1 MVENISG
8 SNTIRD
14 VARLAHVSV
23 ATVSRV
29 INKNTPVSEDVETRV
44 RAAMQELRYF
54 PKSAARNLSNQNTHT
69 IGFILDDM
77 VGGFMGPMLSGIESI
92 AAEQGFHLLIA
103 STRFQEGN
111 LDFPLP
117 LGPHNTD
124 GLLIYA
130 NSIPDDKLRSLYEL
144 GFPIVLIHRT
154 PPKEMKIPSVTIENK
169 QASEEVTTHLI
180 EVHQRRRIVFLRG
193 PQDEEDSHW
202 REAGYRQA
210 HARHQLSVFEEL
222 VCPGEFNRDVA
233 FQSICRLIE
242 QKIKFDAVFSG
253 DDEAAVGV
261 LKAFRHH
268 GIRCPQEVSLV
279 GFDDQ
284 NIATCLYPQLTTVY
298 APTLDVGRVAATQL
312 IKILNGQE
320 PQTLSLLQTQ
330 MIIRESCGC

>member
-1 MVENISG
+1 MVENLSG

-14 VARLAHVSV
+14 VARLAAVSV

-29 INKNTPVSEDVETRV
+29 INQNTPVSPEVEIRV
-44 RAAMQELRYF
+44 RAAMQELHYF
-54 PKSAARNLSNQNTHT
+54 PKAAARNLSNQNTHT

-77 VGGFMGPMLSGIESI
+77 NGGFMGPMLSGIESM
-92 AAEQGFHLLIA
+92 AAEQGYHLLIA
-103 STRFQEGN
+103 STGFVDGN
-111 LDFPLP
+111 QDFPLP

-130 NSIPDDKLRSLYEL
+130 NSIPEEKIQALHEI

-154 PPKEMKIPSVTIENK
+154 PPNEMKIPSVTIENK
-169 QASEEVTTHLI
+169 QASEDIVTHLI
-180 EVHQRRRIVFLRG
+180 EVHQRKRIVLLRG

-210 HARHQLSVFEEL
+210 HLRHQLPVFEEL

-233 FQSICRLIE
+233 FQSICKLIE
-242 QKIKFDAVFSG
+242 QGIEFDAVFSG

-261 LKAFRHH
+261 LKAFRQH
-268 GIRCPQEVSLV
+268 GIHCPEDVSLV

-284 NIATCLYPQLTTVY
+284 NIATCLFPQLTTIY
-298 APTLDVGRVAATQL
+298 APTLDVGRVAATEL

-320 PQTLSLLQTQ
+320 PESLSLLQTQ